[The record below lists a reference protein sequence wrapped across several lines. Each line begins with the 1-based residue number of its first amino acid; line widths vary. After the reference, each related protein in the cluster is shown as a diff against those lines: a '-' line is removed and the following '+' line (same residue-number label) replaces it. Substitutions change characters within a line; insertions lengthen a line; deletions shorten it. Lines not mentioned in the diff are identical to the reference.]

1 MKKWTS
7 KGAAA
12 IGLTALLA
20 LTSACGQEE
29 ESGSGGTEKKTL
41 IVGTDAA
48 YAPFT
53 YLDKGEIV
61 GFDID
66 VVDAVM
72 EEAGYDYEMKNMGWD
87 GLFESTRQAQLDLA
101 VCAITI
107 SDDRKQT
114 FDFSSPYY
122 QSTHMIM
129 TREDTTVDSAADL
142 KGMTVG
148 VLNASTGQIAAEK
161 VMGQNSAD
169 LKKYESDAVS
179 IMSLQNGAVEAV
191 VADNTV
197 INEYLKNNPDQT
209 YNTLVDSDTFDS
221 EFYGLMFPKDSEVAE
236 ELDAA
241 LKTIIENGTYA
252 EIYEKWIGPEPDTA
266 VLQAAAA
273 ELEGNE

>member
-7 KGAAA
+7 KGVLAL
-12 IGLTALLA
+12 GLTTVLA
-20 LTSACGQEE
+20 FTSACGGEA
-29 ESGSGGTEKKTL
+29 ESGGGDERKTL

-66 VVDAVM
+66 IVDAVM
-72 EEAGYDYEMKNMGWD
+72 EEAGYDYELKNMGWD

-129 TREDTTVDSAADL
+129 TNEGTKVDSASDL

-161 VMGQNSAD
+161 VMGQNSPD

-197 INEYLKNNPDQT
+197 INEYLKNNPDQN
-209 YNTLVDSDTFDS
+209 YNTLVDSETFDS
-221 EFYGLMFPKDSEVAE
+221 EFYGLMFPKDSEVTE

-241 LKTIIENGTYA
+241 LKTIIENGTYTK
-252 EIYEKWIGPEPDTA
+252 IYEKWIGAEPDTET
-266 VLQAAAA
+266 LQAAAA
-273 ELEGNE
+273 ELETK